1 VPDTGFSCAAQ
12 QFPGYYADT
21 DAAASCQVFHLC
33 QADGRHDAFLCPNGT
48 LFSQGSLVCDWWFK
62 VRCADSDSY
71 LHRNAQI
78 GAASTE
84 SERAPPDF
92 EELGSGTA
100 STAGKLASTD
110 SSTKP
115 QHPLPSP
122 TATHTR
128 LTHHAPA
135 SPAPTH
141 HPVPPTPSTH
151 HRQSAHPP
159 LASAS
164 PFHTH
169 SNPAGQHSHTHS
181 HSDQPSPQS
190 TVHSHQPTH
199 HSLPQYTVNLDSHNP
214 TQFTASQSTS
224 HGLPQFTGSQSASHS
239 LLQSTGSVLNHN
251 PTHFSVIPDSH
262 SSPQF
267 TVGQSASHS
276 LPQST
281 VSLASHTLPHS
292 TASQSTS
299 QSHAHSTVSQSASHN
314 FPQFTHSQSSGHS
327 LPQFTV
333 TQRSHIP
340 TLFRED
346 VLSLL
351 PRKTRIPEGPLRP
364 ETGRKPTR
372 PYGTPEDTNQH
383 ANQQANQ
390 PNLHPP
396 KSLAYSSQESNFIT
410 GPPAP
415 KEDERV
421 EYDEVYSATIF
432 PPNIPQLGD
441 VYEAAKG
448 RVVVKVVKESSDR
461 PSLPDP
467 LQRSVVFEG
476 TPLHVPKVSS
486 HLQSLIHKNTP
497 PESTQGLHISSFPQ
511 SSVDESTQH
520 APHVTPSFPPRPFQ
534 KGTLVSKLQD
544 NSKASL
550 SKQSGRQHTSLQNA
564 KEDLPSVSSFGQ
576 ATILPSPK
584 DLNPQYLSQLP
595 HHSNDHP
602 TQAKPRNPSKEDNEA
617 VPHQIHVWKPS
628 KEPFAASQP
637 PQHTSPAPDPSLN
650 LIIPKP
656 QPGDTFPASSQPLQ
670 GPSNQLTHHFKI
682 IHVTG
687 LPSEYVSVAPSD
699 QKDTFNSPNL
709 HPGVRESLEASDSD
723 FRNLH
728 DSFRVILKRS
738 ADASDP
744 RDVISNPTRVIV
756 DAGDLPASAKVFS
769 STHVF
774 FQGQKQSHEPVVIR
788 KGSLPHRH
796 LPTFSM

>member
-1 VPDTGFSCAAQ
+1 MTLRGCVPLLSTPVYRPLVHAVSQPDAAFHFDSLAIPGGGVAGRDYPLLGSVPDTGFSCAAQ

-71 LHRNAQI
+71 LHRNVQI

-84 SERAPPDF
+84 SERAPLDF

-122 TATHTR
+122 TTTHTR
-128 LTHHAPA
+128 LTHHA
-135 SPAPTH
+135 PAPTH

-151 HRQSAHPP
+151 HRQSVHPP

-181 HSDQPSPQS
+181 HSDQP
-190 TVHSHQPTH
+190 
-199 HSLPQYTVNLDSHNP
+199 
-214 TQFTASQSTS
+214 
-224 HGLPQFTGSQSASHS
+224 
-239 LLQSTGSVLNHN
+239 
-251 PTHFSVIPDSH
+251 
-262 SSPQF
+262 
-267 TVGQSASHS
+267 
-276 LPQST
+276 
-281 VSLASHTLPHS
+281 
-292 TASQSTS
+292 
-299 QSHAHSTVSQSASHN
+299 
-314 FPQFTHSQSSGHS
+314 
-327 LPQFTV
+327 
-333 TQRSHIP
+333 
-340 TLFRED
+340 
-346 VLSLL
+346 
-351 PRKTRIPEGPLRP
+351 KGPLRP

-390 PNLHPP
+390 PNLHPL

-486 HLQSLIHKNTP
+486 HPQSLIHKNTP

-544 NSKASL
+544 NSKAFL

-564 KEDLPSVSSFGQ
+564 KEDLPSVSSFGH

-687 LPSEYVSVAPSD
+687 LPSGYVSVAPSD

-709 HPGVRESLEASDSD
+709 HPGVRESLEASGSD

-744 RDVISNPTRVIV
+744 HDVISNPTRVIV

-788 KGSLPHRH
+788 KASLPHRH